1 MSTQAAALPKN
12 SVPSP
17 VPTAQNA
24 PPPVPAKT
32 LAETLSPTMRLVIL
46 ATVMAATLLEVLDTS
61 IVNVAIP
68 DMMGN
73 LGATL
78 DQIGWVS
85 TAYIISNVIILPLT
99 GWLSD
104 YFGRKNYLTYS
115 VILFTI
121 ASFGC
126 GISHSLAELVIW
138 RIIQGAGGAAFLST
152 SQATL
157 LEVFP
162 AAQRGFA
169 NAMFGIGVIAAPTL
183 GPTLGGIITDHYSW
197 PWIFFVNVP
206 VGIVAAILTLLY
218 VPNSLA
224 AGKKRG
230 ADWFGIGLLAIGL
243 GSLQTVL
250 ERGESEDWFSTPYI
264 TYLAIVTVIGLVA
277 FVYWQMHPKNHNPAV
292 NLRILKNRNLA
303 AGAIYAFA
311 FGLLLYGSVFILPQF
326 LESIQHRTAE
336 QTGLMLLPGGL
347 ATAAMMPVVGKL
359 VNKVDRRLIIGAG
372 MLVFIACTMVFVQI
386 LTLDTPSEAFNLPL
400 ILRGLGIGLQF
411 VPLSLLTL
419 GTLKPMEIAAG
430 AGLYNLSRQLG
441 ASFGIAILATMVD
454 QRSRFHAAR
463 LSEGLSAYDPNVQ
476 QRLQQIQ
483 QALTQRG
490 MNPELA
496 KTAAYKSLSGSIA
509 NQASVLTYM
518 DIFHMMTLVAIGALL
533 LLFLF
538 QKAKG
543 TAGADAA
550 H

>member
-1 MSTQAAALPKN
+1 MSSQAAAAP
-12 SVPSP
+12 
-17 VPTAQNA
+17 A
-24 PPPVPAKT
+24 PPGVHRAQSSQLPPAGKT
-32 LAETLSPTMRLVIL
+32 LAETLSPTMRMVIL

-85 TAYIISNVIILPLT
+85 TSYIIANVIVLPLT

-104 YFGRKNYLTYS
+104 YFGRKMYLTYS

-126 GISHSLAELVIW
+126 GISHSLPELVIW
-138 RIIQGAGGAAFLST
+138 RILQGTGGAAFLST
-152 SQATL
+152 SQATM

-162 AAQRGFA
+162 PAQRGFA

-183 GPTLGGIITDHYSW
+183 GPTLGGIITDRYAW

-206 VGIVAAILTLLY
+206 IGIVAAILTWMY

-224 AGKKRG
+224 AGIKRS
-230 ADWFGIGLLAIGL
+230 ADWMGIGLLAIGL
-243 GSLQTVL
+243 GCLQTVL

-264 TYLAIVTVIGLVA
+264 VGLTVISVVGIGA
-277 FVYWQMHPKNHNPAV
+277 FLWWQMHPKNQNPAV
-292 NLRILKNRNLA
+292 NLRILTNRNLA

-311 FGLLLYGSVFILPQF
+311 FGFLLYGSVFILPQF
-326 LESIQHRTAE
+326 LEGVQHRTAE
-336 QTGLMLLPGGL
+336 QTGLLLLPGGL

-359 VNKVDRRLIIGAG
+359 VNKVDTRFIIAIG
-372 MLVFIACTMVFVQI
+372 MLIFIACTMVFVQR
-386 LTLDTPSEAFNLPL
+386 LTLDTPAELFNLPL

-419 GTLKPMEIAAG
+419 GTLKPQDIAAG
-430 AGLYNLSRQLG
+430 AGLYNLFRQLG

-463 LSEGLSAYDPNVQ
+463 LSEGLSVFDVGVQ
-476 QRLQQIQ
+476 QRLQQMQ
-483 QALTQRG
+483 QAMVQRG

-496 KTAAYKSLSGSIA
+496 KTAAYKALSGQIQTQSI
-509 NQASVLTYM
+509 VLTYM
-518 DIFHMMTLVAIGALL
+518 DIFRVMGWIALGALALL
-533 LLFLF
+533 LLF
-538 QKAKG
+538 QKAKSRG
-543 TAGADAA
+543 GAGAA